1 MSKTDVQPSSI
12 EGIKRLA
19 KAISKRDSISH
30 NKALDTASQA
40 SGFGNFQH
48 ARRSLTAYSAES
60 APARHAVYIST
71 FWRDGQTRTSGRE
84 TIRVFLTMPLDE
96 LIKPS
101 QYRYAHKL
109 GRFRRHASDHV
120 IDEYRPDSANA
131 ALARTCGAARVLQF
145 MDITGLRPSK
155 ARVEPRGGYSAR
167 LTGHDHGSVWYDPVA
182 KHHVGA
188 DEPYAASVASK
199 IAERNTWARQ
209 HNWSLAKPEWAGM
222 YYPEGSSELYLY
234 ADASK
239 GYSLDGLLKVLA
251 KAPSPIVPENCAR
264 VATDDHAPFVTPG
277 EKAEAEA
284 KLARDV
290 QRKAPSPRGPKTTV
304 EYRLPLSGKRR
315 RRPKAAMPVD
325 AHVRIG
331 TLLKGVLTDTRARAG
346 VYKRVDAVRSELDD
360 WVQCEHDRQAM
371 SDAVFFDL
379 YYGEHSAG
387 GTSKAGEQHIEN
399 LRLAQSVL
407 MQHYPDCAP
416 LRELVGKI
424 DLAVRSLEK
433 LR

>member
-1 MSKTDVQPSSI
+1 MSKTDVRPSSI

-30 NKALDTASQA
+30 SKALDTASQA

-48 ARRSLTAYSAES
+48 ARRSLSDRSAE
-60 APARHAVYIST
+60 AGPARHAVYIST
-71 FWRDGQTRTSGRE
+71 FWRDSQTRTFGRE
-84 TIRVFLTMPLDE
+84 TIRVFLSTPLDE

-131 ALARTCGAARVLQF
+131 ALARACGAARVLQF

-167 LTGHDHGSVWYDPVA
+167 LPGGDHGSVWYDPVA

-188 DEPYAASVASK
+188 DEPYAGSVTSK
-199 IAERNTWARQ
+199 IAERDAWARQ
-209 HNWSLAKPEWAGM
+209 HNWSLARPEWAGM

-239 GYSLDGLLKVLA
+239 GYSLDGLLQALS
-251 KAPSPIVPENCAR
+251 KAHSPIVPENCDR
-264 VATDDHAPFVTPG
+264 VATDGHTPFVTPG

-290 QRKAPSPRGPKTTV
+290 QRKAPSPRGPKSTV

-315 RRPKAAMPVD
+315 RRPMAAMPVE
-325 AHVRIG
+325 AHAKIG
-331 TLLKGVLTDTRARAG
+331 SLLKGVLIDMRSRAG

-371 SDAVFFDL
+371 SDAVFFGL
-379 YYGEHSAG
+379 YYGENSTRG
-387 GTSKAGEQHIEN
+387 KPENGERHIES

-416 LRELVGKI
+416 LRDLIGKI

>member
-1 MSKTDVQPSSI
+1 MSKTDIQPSSI

-30 NKALDTASQA
+30 SKALDTASQA

-48 ARRSLTAYSAES
+48 ARRSLTACSAEAGS
-60 APARHAVYIST
+60 TRQAVYIST
-71 FWRDGQTRTSGRE
+71 FWRDGLTGASGRE
-84 TIRVFLTMPLDE
+84 TIRVFLSTPLDE

-120 IDEYRPDSANA
+120 VDEYRPDSASA
-131 ALARTCGAARVLQF
+131 ALERACGAARVLQF
-145 MDITGLRPSK
+145 MDITGLQPSK
-155 ARVEPRGGYSAR
+155 ADVERGAVYSAR
-167 LTGHDHGSVWYDPVA
+167 LPGRDHGSVWYDPVA

-188 DEPYAASVASK
+188 DEPYAASVPSK
-199 IAERNTWARQ
+199 IAERDAWARQ
-209 HNWSLAKPEWAGM
+209 HNWSLARPEWAGM
-222 YYPEGSSELYLY
+222 YYPEGCELYLY
-234 ADASK
+234 ADTSK
-239 GYSLDGLLKVLA
+239 GYSLDRLLKALS
-251 KAPSPIVPENCAR
+251 KAPSPIVPANCDR
-264 VATDDHAPFVTPG
+264 VAVEGHVPFVTPG
-277 EKAEAEA
+277 ERAEAEA
-284 KLARDV
+284 KLARNV
-290 QRKAPSPRGPKTTV
+290 QRKAPAPRGPKTTV
-304 EYRLPLSGKRR
+304 EYRLPLSGQRR

-325 AHVRIG
+325 AHARIG
-331 TLLKGVLTDTRARAG
+331 TLLKSVLTDTRARAG

-360 WVQCEHDRQAM
+360 WVQCEHDRAAM
-371 SDAVFFDL
+371 PDAVFFDL
-379 YYGEHSAG
+379 YYGENSIEG
-387 GTSKAGEQHIEN
+387 KPKAGEQHIEN

-416 LRELVGKI
+416 LRELIGKI